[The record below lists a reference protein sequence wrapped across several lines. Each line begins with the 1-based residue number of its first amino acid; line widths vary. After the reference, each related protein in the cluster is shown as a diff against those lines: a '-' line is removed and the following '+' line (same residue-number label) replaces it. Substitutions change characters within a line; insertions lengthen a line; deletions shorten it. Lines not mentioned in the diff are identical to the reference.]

1 MVTEAAPPSSGQ
13 IRPIRIEE
21 EMRTSYLSY
30 AMSVIVSRA
39 LPDVRDG
46 LKPVQRRILYAM
58 HDMGMRPNQAH
69 RKCAR
74 IVGEV
79 LGKYHPHSDTPVYDA
94 LVRMAQLFSLRY
106 PLIDGQGNFGSVD
119 GDPPAAM
126 RYTEARLAGIA
137 DQLLD
142 DIDLNTVDFSLNFDD
157 SLREPRVLPSRL
169 PNLLINGAT
178 GIAVGMATNIPPH
191 NLSEICDAICHVI
204 DHPNCVTE
212 DLIKLVPG
220 PDFPTHGVIRGTQ
233 GIHDAYTTGRG
244 RIIMEAVTEIEEM
257 RGARQRIL
265 ITELPYQVNKAN
277 LVEKIAHLVRDKR
290 VEGISDIRDE
300 SDRQGMRVVI
310 ELRRDA
316 QANIVLNNLYRHTA
330 LRSSFNVIMLALVDG
345 QPQVLSL
352 KRAINH
358 FVEHRQ
364 DVIRRRTE
372 FLLQRARDRDH
383 ILEGLL
389 LALDVMDQVIALIR
403 ASDDA
408 ETARTNLMTE
418 FDLTQVQAQAI
429 LDMQLRRLAALERER
444 LENEHNELMKTI
456 ASLDELL
463 SNPKNIQNEI
473 KKETRKLKRDFGN
486 PRRTEISQGEV
497 GEQSAEQFIPH
508 QDVMITLSQKGYIK
522 RVPCDT
528 YRTQNRG
535 GKGVRGMT
543 TREDDAL
550 MDLVVV
556 DTHDTLL
563 FFTNRG
569 RVYPLRAFQIQG
581 DTSRTSRGTLLVN
594 LIPIARNEQV
604 QAMLPVKN
612 ARDSAMLVLAT
623 SMGEIKA
630 LKEGE
635 LTNIRPSGLIVMNL
649 EEGDELVSV
658 AQIGDVDEIV
668 MVSEKGQAILFQV
681 RNCEDEK
688 KNLTPRSRSAG
699 GVKGMKLLGGD
710 RVIGMAPV
718 TADGQLLVVS
728 KGGYGKST
736 PLKNYP
742 RHGRNGQGV
751 RTFRVNDKTGPVAA
765 ARVVAE
771 DEGQEV
777 LIISAKAQV
786 VRINLQDVKVTNSRH
801 TQGVIIW
808 RDREPDDHVVSVA
821 CFQEHDYASTN
832 NGSATAADASED
844 TIADTVADTV
854 NGTGPEME
862 LELEADTAIA
872 DDDASNASRNGS
884 HADLDDDGEAAESS
898 EEESEES
905 DD

>member
-1 MVTEAAPPSSGQ
+1 MVTEARPPSSGQ

-358 FVEHRQ
+358 FVEHRH

-658 AQIGDVDEIV
+658 AQIGDVAEIV

-681 RNCEDEK
+681 KNCEDEK

-808 RDREPDDHVVSVA
+808 RDRQPDDHVVSVA
-821 CFQEHDYASTN
+821 CFQEHDYASPN

-844 TIADTVADTV
+844 TIADTV
-854 NGTGPEME
+854 NGTGPDME

-884 HADLDDDGEAAESS
+884 HANLDDDGEAAESS

-905 DD
+905 DE

>member
-1 MVTEAAPPSSGQ
+1 MVTSAPVPPSGG

-69 RKCAR
+69 RKSAR

-79 LGKYHPHSDTPVYDA
+79 LGKFHPHSDTPVYDA
-94 LVRMAQLFSLRY
+94 LVRMAQTFSMRY

-126 RYTEARLAGIA
+126 RYTEARLAAIA
-137 DQLLD
+137 EELLS

-157 SLREPRVLPSRL
+157 SLNEPVVLPSRM
-169 PNLLINGAT
+169 PNLLVNGAT
-178 GIAVGMATNIPPH
+178 GIAVGMATNLPPH
-191 NLSEICDAICHVI
+191 NLGEICDAVCHVI

-212 DLIKLVPG
+212 DLMKLVPG
-220 PDFPTHGVIRGTQ
+220 PDFPTHGYIRGRQ
-233 GIHDAYTTGRG
+233 GIIDTYTTGRG
-244 RIIMEAVTEIEEM
+244 RIVMEAKTEIEEI
-257 RGARQRIL
+257 RGGRQRI
-265 ITELPYQVNKAN
+265 IVTELPYQVNKAN
-277 LVEKIAHLVRDKR
+277 LVEKIAQLVRDKR

-330 LRSSFNVIMLALVDG
+330 LRSSFNAIMLALVAG
-345 QPQVLSL
+345 QPQVLPL
-352 KRAINH
+352 KRALTL

-364 DVIRRRTE
+364 EVIRRRSE

-383 ILEGLL
+383 ILQGLL
-389 LALDVMDQVIALIR
+389 LALDVMDQVIQIIR
-403 ASDDA
+403 TSDDA
-408 ETARTNLMTE
+408 ETARTNLMNE
-418 FDLTQVQAQAI
+418 FDLSQVQAQAI

-444 LENEHNELMKTI
+444 LQNEHDELQKTI
-456 ASLDELL
+456 AGLEALL
-463 SNPKNIQNEI
+463 GDPGKILNEI
-473 KKETRKLKRDFGN
+473 KKETRKLKKDFGDA
-486 PRRTEISQGEV
+486 RRTRIEAEEV
-497 GEQSAEQFIPH
+497 GEQTAEQFIPH
-508 QDVMITLSQKGYIK
+508 QDVMITLSQRGYIK

-569 RVYPLRAFQIQG
+569 RVYPLKAYQIQG

-612 ARDSAMLVLAT
+612 ARDSSMLVLAT
-623 SMGEIKA
+623 RLGEIKA

-635 LTNIRPSGLIVMNL
+635 LTNIRPSGLIVMDL
-649 EEGDELVSV
+649 EDGDELVGVSQV
-658 AQIGDVDEIV
+658 GDAEEVV
-668 MVSEKGQAILFQV
+668 MVTEQGQAILFQF
-681 RNCEDEK
+681 RNCDDPR

-699 GVKGMKLLGGD
+699 GVKGIRLMGD
-710 RVIGMAPV
+710 DKVVGMSTV
-718 TADGQLLVVS
+718 TPEGHLLVVS
-728 KGGYGKST
+728 EGGYGKST

-742 RHGRNGQGV
+742 RHGRTGQGV

-765 ARVVAE
+765 SRVVSD
-771 DEGQEV
+771 DEGQEIF
-777 LIISAKAQV
+777 IISAKAQV
-786 VRINLQDVKVTNSRH
+786 VRINLEDVKVTNSRY
-801 TQGVIIW
+801 TQGVIVW
-808 RDREPDDHVVSVA
+808 RDREPDDYVASVA
-821 CFQEHDYASTN
+821 CFTENDYSSGGT
-832 NGSATAADASED
+832 SSE
-844 TIADTVADTV
+844 
-854 NGTGPEME
+854 NGTSPQPEAAATTEAVMEASDEAEILEEEME
-862 LELEADTAIA
+862 AEPEEDNVPG
-872 DDDASNASRNGS
+872 DD
-884 HADLDDDGEAAESS
+884 E
-898 EEESEES
+898 
-905 DD
+905 

>member
-1 MVTEAAPPSSGQ
+1 MVTSAPVPPSGG

-69 RKCAR
+69 RKSAR

-79 LGKYHPHSDTPVYDA
+79 LGKFHPHSDTPVYDA
-94 LVRMAQLFSLRY
+94 LVRMAQTFSMRY

-126 RYTEARLAGIA
+126 RYTEARLAAIA
-137 DQLLD
+137 DELLS

-157 SLREPRVLPSRL
+157 SLNEPQVLPSRM
-169 PNLLINGAT
+169 PNLLVNGAT
-178 GIAVGMATNIPPH
+178 GIAVGMATNLPPH
-191 NLSEICDAICHVI
+191 NLGEICDAVCHVI

-212 DLIKLVPG
+212 DLMKLIPG
-220 PDFPTHGVIRGTQ
+220 PDFPTYGSIRGTQ
-233 GIHDAYTTGRG
+233 GIIDAYTTGRG
-244 RIIMEAVTEIEEM
+244 RIVMEAKAEIEEIR
-257 RGARQRIL
+257 RGRDGIV

-277 LVEKIAHLVRDKR
+277 LVEKIAQMVRDKR
-290 VEGISDIRDE
+290 IEGISDIRDE
-300 SDRQGMRVVI
+300 SDRRGMRVVI

-330 LRSSFNVIMLALVDG
+330 MRSSFNTIMLALVAG
-345 QPQVLSL
+345 QPQVLPL
-352 KRAINH
+352 KRALTL

-364 DVIRRRTE
+364 EVIRRRSE

-383 ILEGLL
+383 ILQGLL
-389 LALDVMDQVIALIR
+389 LALDVMDQVIQIIR
-403 ASDDA
+403 TSDDA
-408 ETARTNLMTE
+408 ESARTNLMTE
-418 FDLTQVQAQAI
+418 FDLSQVQAQAI

-444 LENEHNELMKTI
+444 LQNEHDELQKTI
-456 ASLDELL
+456 ASLESLL
-463 SNPKNIQNEI
+463 GDPGKILNEI
-473 KKETRKLKRDFGN
+473 KKETRKLKKDFGDA
-486 PRRTEISQGEV
+486 RRTRIEPEEV

-508 QDVMITLSQKGYIK
+508 QDVMITLSQRGYIK

-569 RVYPLRAFQIQG
+569 RVYPLKAYQIQG

-612 ARDSAMLVLAT
+612 ARDSSMLVLAT
-623 SMGEIKA
+623 RLGEIKA

-635 LTNIRPSGLIVMNL
+635 LTNIRPSGLIVMDL
-649 EEGDELVSV
+649 EDGDELVGVSQV
-658 AQIGDVDEIV
+658 GDSEEVV
-668 MVSEKGQAILFQV
+668 MVTEKGQAILFQF
-681 RNCEDEK
+681 RNCDDPR

-699 GVKGMKLLGGD
+699 GVKGIKLMSD
-710 RVIGMAPV
+710 DKVVGMSTV
-718 TADGQLLVVS
+718 TPEGQLLVVS
-728 KGGYGKST
+728 EGGYGKST

-742 RHGRNGQGV
+742 RHGRGGQGV
-751 RTFRVNDKTGPVAA
+751 RTFRVNEKTGPVAA
-765 ARVVAE
+765 SRVVT
-771 DEGQEV
+771 DNEGQEV
-777 LIISAKAQV
+777 FIISAKAQV
-786 VRINLQDVKVTNSRH
+786 VRINLEDVKVTNSRY
-801 TQGVIIW
+801 TQGVIVW
-808 RDREPDDHVVSVA
+808 RDREPDDYVASVA
-821 CFQEHDYASTN
+821 CFTENDYSSGGASAE
-832 NGSATAADASED
+832 NGTSPQPEATATTEAVMEDSDEAEVTSEVMDGEPEEDTAPSED
-844 TIADTVADTV
+844 
-854 NGTGPEME
+854 E
-862 LELEADTAIA
+862 
-872 DDDASNASRNGS
+872 
-884 HADLDDDGEAAESS
+884 
-898 EEESEES
+898 
-905 DD
+905 

>member
-1 MVTEAAPPSSGQ
+1 MVTSAPLPPSGG
-13 IRPIRIEE
+13 IKPIRIEE
-21 EMRTSYLSY
+21 EMRNSYLSY

-58 HDMGMRPNQAH
+58 HEMGMRPNQAH
-69 RKCAR
+69 RKSAR

-94 LVRMAQLFSLRY
+94 LVRMAQTFSMRY

-126 RYTEARLAGIA
+126 RYTEARLAAIA
-137 DQLLD
+137 DELLS

-157 SLREPRVLPSRL
+157 SLHEPEVLPSRL
-169 PNLLINGAT
+169 PNLLVNGAT
-178 GIAVGMATNIPPH
+178 GIAVGMATNLPPH
-191 NLSEICDAICHVI
+191 NLSEICDAVCYVI

-220 PDFPTHGVIRGTQ
+220 PDFPTHGYIRGTQ
-233 GIHDAYTTGRG
+233 GIIDTYTTGRG
-244 RIIMEAVTEIEEM
+244 RIVMEAKTEIEEM
-257 RGARQRIL
+257 RGGRQRIL

-277 LVEKIAHLVRDKR
+277 LVEKIAQLVRDKR
-290 VEGISDIRDE
+290 IEGISDIRDE

-316 QANIVLNNLYRHTA
+316 QANIVQNNLFRHTA
-330 LRSSFNVIMLALVDG
+330 LRSSFNAIMLALVGG
-345 QPQVLSL
+345 QPQVLPL
-352 KRAINH
+352 KRALTL

-364 DVIRRRTE
+364 EVIRRRSE

-389 LALDVMDQVIALIR
+389 LALDVMDQVIMIIR
-403 ASDDA
+403 TSDDA
-408 ETARTNLMTE
+408 ESARTNLMDE
-418 FDLTQVQAQAI
+418 FDLSQAQAQAI
-429 LDMQLRRLAALERER
+429 LDMQLRRLAALERQR
-444 LENEHNELMKTI
+444 LENEHNELLKTI
-456 ASLDELL
+456 ASLEALL
-463 SNPKNIQNEI
+463 GDPAKILNEI
-473 KKETRKLKRDFGN
+473 KKETRKLKKDFGDA
-486 PRRTEISQGEV
+486 RRTEIDPTEV

-508 QDVMITLSQKGYIK
+508 QDSMITLSQKGYIK

-569 RVYPLRAFQIQG
+569 RVYPLKAYQIQG

-612 ARDSAMLVLAT
+612 ARDSAMMILAT
-623 SMGEIKA
+623 SMGEVKA

-658 AQIGDVDEIV
+658 AKLRGADEIV
-668 MVSEKGQAILFQV
+668 MVSEQGQAIRFQV
-681 RNCEDEK
+681 RNNEDPK
-688 KNLTPRSRSAG
+688 KNLTPRTRAAG
-699 GVKGMKLLGGD
+699 GVKGMKLLNGD
-710 RVIGMAPV
+710 KLIAMAPV
-718 TADGQLLVVS
+718 TPDGNLLVVS
-728 KGGYGKST
+728 KGGYGKAT
-736 PLKNYP
+736 PLEKYAP
-742 RHGRNGQGV
+742 KLRNGMGL
-751 RTFRVNDKTGPVAA
+751 RTFKVDEQTGPVAA
-765 ARVVAE
+765 ARVVTE

-777 LIISAKAQV
+777 FIISAKAQV
-786 VRINLQDVKVTNSRH
+786 VRINLEDVKVTNGRY
-801 TQGVIIW
+801 TKGVIVW
-808 RDREPDDHVVSVA
+808 RDREPDDYVASVA
-821 CFQEHDYASTN
+821 CFTENDYSSSSSDN
-832 NGSATAADASED
+832 DNGAPTAA
-844 TIADTVADTV
+844 
-854 NGTGPEME
+854 
-862 LELEADTAIA
+862 
-872 DDDASNASRNGS
+872 RNGS
-884 HADLDDDGEAAESS
+884 GPDASLIDPEEAAEAEL
-898 EEESEES
+898 EEMDGADDAGEADGDEE
-905 DD
+905 